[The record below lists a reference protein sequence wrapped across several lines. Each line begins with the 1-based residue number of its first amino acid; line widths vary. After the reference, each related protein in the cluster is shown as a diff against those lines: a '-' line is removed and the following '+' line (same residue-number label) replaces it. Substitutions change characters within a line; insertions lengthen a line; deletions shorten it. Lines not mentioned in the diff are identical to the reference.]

1 APVQPNFEEIFGT
14 HHRIIYRYAC
24 ALTRDG
30 ALAEDIVQ
38 EVFIRLYKNPDAAR
52 NEELLRAWLLR
63 VTANV
68 AQNMLRGRRR
78 GAARDE
84 KFVILAA
91 QMAENPQPDEALLRE
106 AEISG
111 ARQALDQIREPI
123 RSCLLLKH
131 EGLSYREIAEALGIK
146 EASVGSMIAR
156 GRREFIRLYE
166 KIAREYRVNPCFR
179 DDILCAYL
187 DGAIAPKETIV
198 VSEHMAECATCAVRL
213 RELGQIVKLMGAA
226 LDAELSKD
234 APTGRLRARFKAF
247 LNEASAP
254 FSPAKTVSPSLSNF

>member
-1 APVQPNFEEIFGT
+1 MSAWEMILTDSESDVVSATQAPVQPNFEEIFAT

-78 GAARDE
+78 ATTRDE
-84 KFVILAA
+84 TFVILAA
-91 QMAENPQPDEALLRE
+91 QTAENPQPDEALLRE
-106 AEISG
+106 AEISS
-111 ARQALDQIREPI
+111 ARQALNQIREPI

-131 EGLSYREIAEALGIK
+131 EGLSHREIAKALGIK

-166 KIAREYRVNPCFR
+166 KIAR
-179 DDILCAYL
+179 
-187 DGAIAPKETIV
+187 
-198 VSEHMAECATCAVRL
+198 
-213 RELGQIVKLMGAA
+213 
-226 LDAELSKD
+226 
-234 APTGRLRARFKAF
+234 
-247 LNEASAP
+247 
-254 FSPAKTVSPSLSNF
+254 